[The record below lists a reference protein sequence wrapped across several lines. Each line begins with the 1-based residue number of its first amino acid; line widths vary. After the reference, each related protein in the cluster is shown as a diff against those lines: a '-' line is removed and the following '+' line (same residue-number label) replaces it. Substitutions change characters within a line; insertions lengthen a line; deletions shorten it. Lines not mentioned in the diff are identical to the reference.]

1 MAKDRFQQIENGI
14 EKKNKKTKICFRNI
28 EIIPG
33 NTWEKRMRNFF
44 RLNLEVDT
52 IFQEKVTV
60 QTLRYRRRSIGD
72 IYWIML
78 YYYPEAHLKDVFKA
92 IHKLIKDGEIGTFFC
107 NDIRKRVYRH
117 DITGFIP
124 VQTDLL
130 DEYGLFFQDWEDWI
144 NDSIEEYW
152 MSLVGAE
159 VSFFG
164 GKKGVIMSYSRSWFV
179 VKTIDMGKWPVIKKN
194 FALLKK

>member
-1 MAKDRFQQIENGI
+1 M
-14 EKKNKKTKICFRNI
+14 
-28 EIIPG
+28 
-33 NTWEKRMRNFF
+33 
-44 RLNLEVDT
+44 
-52 IFQEKVTV
+52 
-60 QTLRYRRRSIGD
+60 
-72 IYWIML
+72 YW
-78 YYYPEAHLKDVFKA
+78 YK
-92 IHKLIKDGEIGTFFC
+92 
-107 NDIRKRVYRH
+107 
-117 DITGFIP
+117 TGFIP